1 MNDEEYVRKDS
12 NLQKKL
18 NTKDEKKLQI
28 QMQSQMQSNK
38 NKITNTKTQN
48 IKIQRNNVKKN
59 LSDDVRI
66 IEHNTKIIPQHSSN
80 SIFRNSN
87 PIPNINFQ
95 KEKEKEI
102 IPSKNSE
109 NNKIDN
115 LGKNSNLNNVSL
127 KDLKDLKEM
136 RISKQKHPSENL
148 TNNLSQSIE
157 NFQNENLLNTNQ
169 INFNN
174 LNQISKSISFGDD
187 PFQKSKSLFS
197 EMELN
202 SNLNFYNCLEKN
214 ELSLNDINVH
224 IENLKTLRLKNLK
237 QFREDSN
244 LAKISADFFKEK
256 LEAKGVNQKSDST
269 YLLEFKT
276 IIECLNKIEDC
287 EYENFLEN
295 EIFICLL
302 RLSFLFETENKQH
315 LIEKFLKNFGIINLI
330 NIFNTKLINS
340 KILFIVCYILNQLV
354 IEYPN
359 LLEDVIS
366 YQFFFYVTK
375 MNFFFQEI
383 EIKIELIFM
392 IYQILFNNPFMIKV
406 RKSI

>member
-12 NLQKKL
+12 YLIKKS
-18 NTKDEKKLQI
+18 NTKDEKKLQL
-28 QMQSQMQSNK
+28 QMQSQMHSNR
-38 NKITNTKTQN
+38 NKITNTKTPTQN

-66 IEHNTKIIPQHSSN
+66 IEQNSKIIPQHSN
-80 SIFRNSN
+80 SSTFRNSN
-87 PIPNINFQ
+87 PILNINYQ
-95 KEKEKEI
+95 KEKET

-109 NNKIDN
+109 NNKLDN
-115 LGKNSNLNNVSL
+115 LGRNSNLNNVSL

-157 NFQNENLLNTNQ
+157 NFQNENLINPNQ

-202 SNLNFYNCLEKN
+202 SNLNFYNSLEKN

-224 IENLKTLRLKNLK
+224 VENLKTFRLKNLK
-237 QFREDSN
+237 LFREDSN
-244 LAKISADFFKEK
+244 LTKVSADFFKEK
-256 LEAKGVNQKSDST
+256 LEAKGVNKKNDST
-269 YLLEFKT
+269 YLLEFKM
-276 IIECLNKIEDC
+276 IIESLNKIEDC
-287 EYENFLEN
+287 EDQNNLEN

-315 LIEKFLKNFGIINLI
+315 YIDKFLKNFGIINLI
-330 NIFNTKLINS
+330 NILNTKLINS
-340 KILFIVCYILNQLV
+340 KILFIICYILNQLV

-375 MNFFFQEI
+375 MNFFYQEI
-383 EIKIELIFM
+383 EIKIELTFM